1 VQRWV
6 DYSDKYGIGYRLTT
20 GEVGALFNDQT
31 SIRYLDDKTFSYLDP
46 NPGHT
51 NLSGTYT
58 FQDFPKPLTKKS
70 KLLKR
75 FKAFL
80 TLSDPPP
87 DTPSYL
93 TSP

>member
-31 SIRYLDDKTFSYLDP
+31 SIRYPNDKTFSYLDP
-46 NPGHT
+46 NPVHA
-51 NLSGTYT
+51 NLSGAYT
-58 FQDFPKPLTKKS
+58 FQDCPKPLTKKF

-80 TLSDPPP
+80 TL
-87 DTPSYL
+87 
-93 TSP
+93 